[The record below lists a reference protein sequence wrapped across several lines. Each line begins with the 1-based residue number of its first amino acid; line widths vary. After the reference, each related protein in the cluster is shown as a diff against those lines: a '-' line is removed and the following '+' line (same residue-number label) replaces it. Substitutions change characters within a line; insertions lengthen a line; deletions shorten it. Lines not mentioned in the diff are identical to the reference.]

1 MPSSRFH
8 LGKILRSRRA
18 AEMGRHARDV
28 FIRVV
33 FIIHIHTGRQAGR
46 QTYIPLFPHN
56 CFYFSI
62 LFHHLLCF
70 SFLPRHNFSTHT
82 LFTHNLSPH
91 NLLTFT
97 LSTHNLLT
105 HNFLTHDLLTHGF
118 LVAHA
123 NPSPSLFSFLH
134 FPCHLYLSFAACW
147 KKLTCGVIRSFIF
160 FSMSKSFKFP
170 FIAQLKYCQKLDFEA
185 DPNLNF
191 GRTLTKTPRGWLVF
205 IIRGWTHK

>member
-33 FIIHIHTGRQAGR
+33 FIIHIHTGRQADR
-46 QTYIPLFPHN
+46 HTYHFSHTTVFTSRSSFTTSFVFP
-56 CFYFSI
+56 
-62 LFHHLLCF
+62 
-70 SFLPRHNFSTHT
+70 SFPVTTSPHTHT

-147 KKLTCGVIRSFIF
+147 KKLTCGVIRSFNF
-160 FSMSKSFKFP
+160 FR
-170 FIAQLKYCQKLDFEA
+170 CQ
-185 DPNLNF
+185 NHLNF
-191 GRTLTKTPRGWLVF
+191 LL
-205 IIRGWTHK
+205 

>member
-1 MPSSRFH
+1 MYISIMYIYIYNQRAPRSLWPQNWMPSSRFH

-33 FIIHIHTGRQAGR
+33 FIIHIHTGRQTDIHTTFPT
-46 QTYIPLFPHN
+46 QLFLLLDPLSPPPLF
-56 CFYFSI
+56 
-62 LFHHLLCF
+62 
-70 SFLPRHNFSTHT
+70 FLPSPSQLLHTHT

-91 NLLTFT
+91 NLLTFI

-147 KKLTCGVIRSFIF
+147 KKLTCGVIRSFNF
-160 FSMSKSFKFP
+160 FR
-170 FIAQLKYCQKLDFEA
+170 CQ
-185 DPNLNF
+185 NHLNF
-191 GRTLTKTPRGWLVF
+191 LL
-205 IIRGWTHK
+205 